1 MNFKIIS
8 IFCFVGCT
16 VNAAILGIPALGKLA
31 KANSFRQYRA
41 LRDPADDNS
50 PADSSYNLDDFY
62 ALYAQPWPPLQPAK
76 RSYGKFFSEIPQ
88 MQIY

>member
-1 MNFKIIS
+1 MNSKIIA

-31 KANSFRQYRA
+31 KANNFRQYRA
-41 LRDPADDNS
+41 LRDPTDENS
-50 PADSSYNLDDFY
+50 PVDSSYNLDDFY
-62 ALYAQPWPPLQPAK
+62 ALYAQPWQPAK